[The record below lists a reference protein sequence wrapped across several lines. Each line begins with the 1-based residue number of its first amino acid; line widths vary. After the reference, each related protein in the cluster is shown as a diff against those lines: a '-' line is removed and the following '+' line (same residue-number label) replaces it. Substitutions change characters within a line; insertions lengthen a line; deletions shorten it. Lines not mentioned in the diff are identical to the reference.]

1 MPYIDQCRNQRE
13 FQVKWVPPV
22 HSNRG
27 PRYQVL
33 EYLVSGGN
41 RLLVGC
47 VHVARTERDA
57 NQYIGSRVGGL
68 TLVDGS
74 VIDSKLASRYERA
87 LDQLVLEVCR

>member
-68 TLVDGS
+68 SLVNGQ
-74 VIDSKLASRYERA
+74 VTCSKLASKYERA
-87 LDQLVLEVCR
+87 MNQIFDEVCK